1 MGIVDLRPKDGQL
14 PKSADRENAIAI
26 VNRATLGETAS
37 FLRQSS
43 LGFVR
48 DTAKITRWGNT
59 HIPTIV

>member
-48 DTAKITRWGNT
+48 DTAK
-59 HIPTIV
+59 